1 MKINLRATSVQP
13 ALDLLRRLAGGNR
26 PGREEI
32 EALFA
37 HPDYDFEFRRYG
49 ADRRAMMAFLL
60 SLPAPDPDA
69 LPALCPDRPDALR
82 QRLPLWQG
90 AFRTPDAVELR
101 FCDAMRNLC
110 PSERQEICADV
121 RAAFPFEPGLGDVD
135 VVLTLGIGP
144 SYGYVFEGAL
154 HLDVLSLISG
164 GALRPVLA
172 HELHHIAMQKF
183 AGSFIDSL
191 TPAELFVFT
200 FSGEGLAVKFMNN
213 ARGVL
218 SKPVRPGEP
227 ECAGLDASA
236 MDHWN
241 ARFAESVEM
250 FFSTLRAM
258 NEGGASAREAWE
270 RFEGDWWN
278 PVHGGRT
285 LAHGRIYA
293 FGNDLYGAIFDAH
306 GLDATFDAVRHP
318 LRAVELFRALLPPEL
333 AGV

>member
-1 MKINLRATSVQP
+1 VKINLRATSVQP
-13 ALDLLRRLAGGNR
+13 TLDLLRRLADGNR

-32 EALFA
+32 GALLA

-49 ADRRAMMAFLL
+49 ADRRAMTEFLL

-82 QRLPLWQG
+82 QRRPLWQG
-90 AFRTPDAVELR
+90 AFRNPDAVELR
-101 FCDAMRNLC
+101 FFDAMFSLR
-110 PSERQEICADV
+110 PSELREICADV
-121 RAAFPFEPGLGDVD
+121 RAAFPFDPDLGDVD

-154 HLDVLSLISG
+154 HMDVLSLILG
-164 GALRPVLA
+164 GAPRPVLA
-172 HELHHIAMQKF
+172 HELHHIAIRKF
-183 AGSFIDSL
+183 ASGFVESL
-191 TPAELFVFT
+191 TSAELFIFT

-213 ARGVL
+213 ARGAL

-258 NEGGASAREAWE
+258 EQGGDAARGAWE

-278 PVHGGRT
+278 PVQGGRT

-293 FGNDLYGAIFDAH
+293 FGNDLYGAIYDAH

-318 LRAVELFRALLPPEL
+318 LRAAQLFRALLPL
-333 AGV
+333 DLSAF